1 MKRQEAFRRRAAEA
15 LARPGIRN
23 ALGRFGT
30 TYRIARAQALAVLD
44 YEAHRSKLRASKE
57 EAIEHLPELAR
68 QFVEAAKK
76 VGAIVFEAKTA
87 EEACAYIAKLAKEKG
102 VQLIIKAKSMV
113 SEEIEL
119 NHYLEQHGIPA
130 LEADAG
136 EWIIQQAGERPS
148 HSVIPAIH
156 LSKEEVAKIF
166 TKALGRPIPPDIPF
180 MVSALREELRRKF
193 IEAGMGLSGANI
205 AIAETGTLVI
215 VTNEGNGRLVTTLP
229 PIHVALL
236 GYEKIVPTFE
246 EAAYHLKLLAKAATG
261 QGLSVYTTFVTGKV
275 GASAIPRPPTF
286 KGGREPELHLVLL
299 DNGRF
304 RMRDDP
310 EFREALYCIRCAS
323 CANVCPTYRVVGG
336 HVFGHIYTGVIG
348 TVITPFHHSLEAAA
362 VPQEACLLCR
372 ACYDACPVEINLPR
386 MVVALRERVEEREPT
401 KGIRAFFLNR
411 ILPNPTLFRLALT
424 LLTFAQIPFV
434 QERTIRRLPGP
445 FKRFTSARTLPALA
459 PHRLRDRLDAVVTAH
474 GQRRATATFFGSC
487 LLDFVYPE
495 IGLSVV
501 KVLTHYGVEVRFPK
515 AQNCCGLPAYYEG
528 HHEAAKR
535 MARQLVE
542 ILDAEPSDFI
552 VTATPPC
559 GITIRE
565 YFPKLLKGD
574 PLEGKAKMLAEKC
587 VEFSE
592 FLVKVL
598 GLGNGQEP
606 PPPREG
612 ERERMLLTYH
622 DSCSAFRGLRIHD
635 APRRLLKTLRNY
647 EFREMDEIGE
657 CCGFGGHFSFDY
669 PDVAGHVLERKIA
682 AIERTG
688 AKVLA
693 LDSPGCLLQIRG
705 GFEKRGSPIQVKH
718 LAELLAEEL

>member
-23 ALGRFGT
+23 ALGRFGS
-30 TYRIARAQALAVLD
+30 TYRTIRAQALAVLD
-44 YEAHRSKLRASKE
+44 YEAHRAKLRASKE
-57 EAIEHLPELAR
+57 EAIERLPELAKE
-68 QFVEAAKK
+68 FIEAAKK
-76 VGAIVFEAKTA
+76 VGAVVFEAKTA
-87 EEACAYIAKLAKEKG
+87 EEASAYIAKLAKEKG
-102 VQLIIKAKSMV
+102 VQLVIKAKSMV

-119 NHYLEQHGIPA
+119 NHYLEQHGITA

-136 EWIIQQAGERPS
+136 EWIIQQAGEKPS

-156 LSKEEVAKIF
+156 LSREEVAEIF

-180 MVSALREELRRKF
+180 IISTLREELRGKF
-193 IEAGMGLSGANI
+193 VEAGMGISGANV
-205 AIAETGTLVI
+205 AIAETGTLVL

-246 EAAYHLKLLAKAATG
+246 EAALHLKILAKAATG
-261 QGLSVYTTFVTGKV
+261 QGLSVYTTFITGKV
-275 GASAIPRPPTF
+275 GTSAIPRPPTF
-286 KGGREPELHLVLL
+286 MGVREPELHIVLL

-310 EFREALYCIRCAS
+310 EFHEALYCIRCAS

-348 TVITPFHHSLEAAA
+348 AIITPFHHSLEAAA

-372 ACYDACPVEINLPR
+372 ACYDACPAEIDLPR
-386 MVVALRERVEEREPT
+386 MVVSLRKMVEEREPT
-401 KGIRAFFLNR
+401 KGIRGFFLNH
-411 ILPNPTLFRLALT
+411 ILPHPPLFRLALT
-424 LLTFAQIPFV
+424 LLTLAQVPFAQD
-434 QERTIRRLPGP
+434 RTIRRLPGP
-445 FKRFTSARTLPALA
+445 LKRFTSTRTLPALA

-474 GQRRATATFFGSC
+474 GERRATVTFFGSC

-501 KVLTHYGVEVRFPK
+501 KILTHHDVEVRFPK
-515 AQNCCGLPAYYEG
+515 AQSCCGLPAYYEG

-535 MARQLVE
+535 MAKQLITV
-542 ILDAEPSDFI
+542 LDAEPSDFL

-559 GITIRE
+559 GVTIRQ
-565 YFPKLLKGD
+565 YLPKLLKGD
-574 PLEGKAKMLAEKC
+574 PLEAKAKALAEKC
-587 VEFSE
+587 FEFSE
-592 FLVKVL
+592 FLVKIL
-598 GLGNGQEP
+598 PTLSLP
-606 PPPREG
+606 PKGEG
-612 ERERMLLTYH
+612 EGRGEGIPLTYH
-622 DSCSAFRGLRIHD
+622 DSCSALRGLKIYD

-669 PDVAGHVLERKIA
+669 PDVAGHVLDRKLQ

-705 GFEKRGSPIQVKH
+705 GFEKRGSSIQVKH